1 VRFVT
6 SALSVL
12 RDEIEQHRLGDCRR
26 PVLGQLA
33 VPA

>member
-1 VRFVT
+1 
-6 SALSVL
+6 VL
-12 RDEIEQHRLGDCRR
+12 GDEIERHQRGGCGR